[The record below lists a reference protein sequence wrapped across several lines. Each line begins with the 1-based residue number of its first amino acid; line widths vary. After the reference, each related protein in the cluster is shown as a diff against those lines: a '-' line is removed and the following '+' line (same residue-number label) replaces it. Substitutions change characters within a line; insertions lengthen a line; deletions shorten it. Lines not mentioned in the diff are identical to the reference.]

1 MKARRVPAR
10 QALCLPSGRDRDV
23 SPRLGRHKEA
33 IEGSATDLSRDR
45 VSLRLDL
52 SFGSIV
58 VMQENGTAKMPAV
71 WLIFCQAWG
80 NTSSTL

>member
-1 MKARRVPAR
+1 MDGKGNAEFDEGEKRASKTGSVLALGPRPRRQPA
-10 QALCLPSGRDRDV
+10 
-23 SPRLGRHKEA
+23 LGKHKEA

-58 VMQENGTAKMPAV
+58 VMQETVRLK
-71 WLIFCQAWG
+71 C
-80 NTSSTL
+80 